1 MKGSKIEDRANSSSH
16 EKGRGEVEMFHVER
30 NQTVTEPGTRKR
42 KAQTIKDA
50 AVANRTRTTVN
61 QAIRLL
67 KSKITA
73 SIRVSGAKGHA
84 TMEKRAANTQMPPT
98 RGIRSTSSHPMPD
111 KSHKRADIIKRPWL
125 IQESFSSALGS
136 LRISKRSPEDRRGTS
151 GQGILEPLMFS
162 NEH

>member
-73 SIRVSGAKGHA
+73 SIRVSGAKRHA
-84 TMEKRAANTQMPPT
+84 TIEKRAATTHMPPLEESDLRAAT
-98 RGIRSTSSHPMPD
+98 RCQIRATKGRTSSRDHDSAFEKVFRALLVHYDSAKEAPM
-111 KSHKRADIIKRPWL
+111 A
-125 IQESFSSALGS
+125 
-136 LRISKRSPEDRRGTS
+136 
-151 GQGILEPLMFS
+151 
-162 NEH
+162 